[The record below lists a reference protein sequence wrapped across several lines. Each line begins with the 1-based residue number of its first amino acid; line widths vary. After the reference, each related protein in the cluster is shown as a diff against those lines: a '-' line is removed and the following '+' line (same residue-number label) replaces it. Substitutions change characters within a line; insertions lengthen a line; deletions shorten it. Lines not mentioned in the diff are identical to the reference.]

1 MKRYFLNLPVVL
13 FLAGCSP
20 KDKKEFQVELLN
32 DKPQENVIASY
43 EGHDKGKGNTSVA
56 FDDANI
62 YKWSGDSPYEH
73 ESWGYY
79 DSTGREIPYIKRD
92 RDLGQTFV
100 YNGTSPVKLEAVV
113 VRTGFGTNVVRPNT
127 YGKDISIQLFEVIG
141 EKVLHQNGSGDN
153 TEAFHGFPH
162 NRPGDSIHTIR
173 DDYFTGETYN
183 TLAVISGARFP
194 GKKDFGFAS
203 DDVNIAPDDSML
215 KGKYLRFV
223 LPEKH
228 KITLQPGKTY
238 AFLVMIDQM
247 GADVGFTLANNYY
260 GSYEGGHGIRRDG
273 NGVFPPV
280 PADPSKD
287 FTDPANR
294 KALEAA
300 HFPATLSERI
310 KIAPGTNGYPDVCTW
325 RDLEFYIIAK

>member
-1 MKRYFLNLPVVL
+1 MIKNLFGL
-13 FLAGCSP
+13 SLICCLAACTGKNNANLDVSL
-20 KDKKEFQVELLN
+20 VA
-32 DKPQENVIASY
+32 DKPSENTIAFY

-62 YKWSGDSPYEH
+62 YKWSGESPYEH
-73 ESWGYY
+73 ESWGYF
-79 DSTGREIPYIKRD
+79 DSTGNEISYIKRD
-92 RDLGQTFV
+92 RDLGQTFA
-100 YNGTSPVKLEAVV
+100 YNGTSPVKLEAIV

-127 YGKDISIQLFEVIG
+127 YGKNISVQLFEVTG
-141 EKVLHQNGSGDN
+141 AKVLHNNGSDEN

-162 NRPGDSIHTIR
+162 NRPGDSISTIR
-173 DDYFTGETYN
+173 DDYFTGEEYKTI
-183 TLAVISGARFP
+183 AVFTGGKFP
-194 GKKDFGFAS
+194 GKKVFGFES
-203 DDVNIAPDDSML
+203 DDMAIAPGDSLL
-215 KGKYLRFV
+215 KGKYLRFS
-223 LPEKH
+223 LPQSANVM
-228 KITLQPGKTY
+228 LQPGKTY

-247 GADVGFTLANNYY
+247 DADVGFTLANNYY

-273 NGVFPPV
+273 NGVFPPE

-300 HFPATLSERI
+300 HFPENFQERI